1 MPNFEGLD
9 VIPGLQR
16 HIHLQQT
23 NPTEA
28 WISRIF
34 TPGEPLWLSGKV
46 MEWENKQ
53 TKYPGFTPQPGQP
66 FKKNLHLK

>member
-1 MPNFEGLD
+1 MLNLMPNFEGLD

-28 WISRIF
+28 
-34 TPGEPLWLSGKV
+34 
-46 MEWENKQ
+46 
-53 TKYPGFTPQPGQP
+53 
-66 FKKNLHLK
+66 